1 MKLAHVAIFALVSLV
16 VTASP
21 CGSNDFE
28 QIAIQFPEQAS
39 ENVVVDG
46 VHDDWPDMELTATS
60 CTCAGQYQVLRYS
73 DVRLYRSS
81 MASRKYSTAY
91 VDNSVKAA
99 YQAAY
104 RANPHP
110 TTDA

>member
-1 MKLAHVAIFALVSLV
+1 MKLAHVSILALVSLV

-21 CGSNDFE
+21 CGSDDFE
-28 QIAIQFPEQAS
+28 QLAIQFPTDHEQAS

-46 VHDDWPDMELTATS
+46 ADDDWSDVELTATS
-60 CTCAGQYQVLRYS
+60 CTCAGQYPVLRYF

-81 MASRKYSTAY
+81 LAGRKYSTRY
-91 VDNSVKAA
+91 VDGSVK
-99 YQAAY
+99 AAY

-110 TTDA
+110 KTDA